1 MYKTLK
7 TTYLRFVL
15 ISNISAL
22 VFKYIY
28 ICTAPLPVALLS
40 STSSV
45 MTDRLSNQSGASL
58 REPLL
63 VVSIRSEQTIHTN
76 PCTHHPFFLFHNFP
90 SVHLFT
96 AAFSKTSQL
105 PVSAIIAE
113 TVDLNM

>member
-7 TTYLRFVL
+7 TTHLRLVS

-22 VFKYIY
+22 ISAGGSAS
-28 ICTAPLPVALLS
+28 I
-40 STSSV
+40 
-45 MTDRLSNQSGASL
+45 MTDRLSDQSGASL

-63 VVSIRSEQTIHTN
+63 VVSIRSEQTIHTS
-76 PCTHHPFFLFHNFP
+76 PEPTIHFTFFFYNFP
-90 SVHLFT
+90 SIHLFT
-96 AAFSKTSQL
+96 AAFLRTSQL